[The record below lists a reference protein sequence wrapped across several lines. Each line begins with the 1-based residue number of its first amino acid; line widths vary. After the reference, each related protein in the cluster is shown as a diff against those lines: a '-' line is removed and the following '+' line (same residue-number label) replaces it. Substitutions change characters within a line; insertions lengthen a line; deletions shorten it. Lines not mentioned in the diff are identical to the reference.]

1 MNVMPTL
8 LHVAVSPRAGESH
21 SRQAANELIQG
32 VKARTSELNIVLRD
46 LAETAVPHVNAAFVS
61 ASLTEAS
68 QRDKNHHQALALSEA
83 LIDELDAA
91 DAVLLSIPLHNFAV
105 PSVLKSWI
113 DHVVRPDRTFRSTG
127 NGKVG
132 LLGDRPVCVLLAC
145 GGALGNGSSSQTD
158 WATPYLRH
166 VFETIGLRNFQAFA
180 LENCNRSSQ
189 AQMESRVRFEEW
201 VTVKSWPW

>member
-1 MNVMPTL
+1 MATL
-8 LHVAVSPRAGESH
+8 LHVAVSPRAGASH
-21 SRQAANELIQG
+21 SRQAADELIQG
-32 VKARTSELNIVLRD
+32 VKARTSELSVVLRD
-46 LAETAVPHVNAAFVS
+46 LAETVVPHVSAAFVS
-61 ASLTEAS
+61 ASLTAAS
-68 QRDKNHHQALALSEA
+68 QRDKDHHQALALSEA

-91 DAVLLSIPLHNFAV
+91 DAILLSTPLHNFAV

-127 NGKVG
+127 SGKVG
-132 LLGDRPVCVLLAC
+132 LLRDRPICVLLAC
-145 GGALGNGSSSQTD
+145 GGALGRGSSPQTD

-189 AQMESRVRFEEW
+189 AQMESRTRFGEW
-201 VTVKSWPW
+201 LTAKSWPW